1 MINKNAKRTI
11 DLYFIFMM
19 TIAIMSMAALTL
31 VLSGGQAHAIGLKS
45 NSIIEGHDITL
56 GDVFYDLERD
66 SDRVLGAA
74 PRPGKD
80 MVLNARTLMRIAV
93 ALDLPWRPTS
103 SADQVVLRRSA
114 TVINDKML
122 EAGIF
127 SALKERDVPGHF
139 EIDLPAQTSE
149 IILPANSPDTFDIT
163 DLDINY
169 ERGTFTASIAAP
181 SKDDPIQRL
190 QVAGKLHQLTDVPVL
205 SRALNH
211 GDIIRARHIETIK
224 MRSSRINS
232 GTILS
237 AADLVGM
244 TPRRMV
250 LDGKPIV
257 ANDVEAPRIVKRGES
272 VTLNFKSGSLEL
284 SAMGKALEHGS
295 KGDLVRVVN
304 NSSNRTIEALVTGER
319 EVTVQTF

>member
-103 SADQVVLRRSA
+103 SAYQVVLRRSA

-127 SALKERDVPGHF
+127 SALKERDLPGHF
-139 EIDLPAQTSE
+139 EIELPAQT
-149 IILPANSPDTFDIT
+149 
-163 DLDINY
+163 
-169 ERGTFTASIAAP
+169 
-181 SKDDPIQRL
+181 
-190 QVAGKLHQLTDVPVL
+190 
-205 SRALNH
+205 
-211 GDIIRARHIETIK
+211 RHIETIK

>member
-1 MINKNAKRTI
+1 
-11 DLYFIFMM
+11 
-19 TIAIMSMAALTL
+19 
-31 VLSGGQAHAIGLKS
+31 
-45 NSIIEGHDITL
+45 
-56 GDVFYDLERD
+56 
-66 SDRVLGAA
+66 
-74 PRPGKD
+74 
-80 MVLNARTLMRIAV
+80 
-93 ALDLPWRPTS
+93 
-103 SADQVVLRRSA
+103 
-114 TVINDKML
+114 
-122 EAGIF
+122 
-127 SALKERDVPGHF
+127 
-139 EIDLPAQTSE
+139 
-149 IILPANSPDTFDIT
+149 
-163 DLDINY
+163 
-169 ERGTFTASIAAP
+169 
-181 SKDDPIQRL
+181 
-190 QVAGKLHQLTDVPVL
+190 
-205 SRALNH
+205 
-211 GDIIRARHIETIK
+211 